1 MPISVIEEFKKVHI
15 AHDQR
20 QIIFRSLQAR
30 PLPLNGLVKTAAI
43 GNSGK
48 AINGRK
54 TFQPIVCFLQR
65 IFGIFPFCYILEAR
79 NHADDLSVK
88 SAKGRC
94 GKHKGYRHTIL
105 PRAFNI
111 KFNVSL
117 AS

>member
-1 MPISVIEEFKKVHI
+1 MPVSVIEEFEKIHI

-20 QIIFRSLQAR
+20 QEIFRSLQAR
-30 PLPLNGLVKTAAI
+30 PLLLNGLVKTATI

-48 AINGRK
+48 AITDRK
-54 TFQPIVCFLQR
+54 TFQPLVCFLQCL
-65 IFGIFPFCYILEAR
+65 FGIFPLCYIVEAR
-79 NHADDLSVK
+79 NHADDLSVE

-94 GKHKGYRHTIL
+94 GKHKGHRHTIL

-111 KFNVSL
+111 KFNVNI